1 MNESNVVELKAPAED
16 ALGELLK
23 EGARQ
28 LLAQAIEAEVAEL
41 LIQYADQTVNGKRA
55 VVRNGY
61 LPERSIQTGLGEVP
75 VKVPKV
81 RDRSG
86 GGIKFNSK
94 LVPPYLKRTKNV
106 EEFIPWL
113 YLKGIST
120 GEMQPALEALL
131 GEGAK
136 GLSAA
141 TVSRLKKCWEADYRQ
156 WQQRDLSRRR
166 YVYVWADG
174 VYSNVRMDDRLCL
187 LVIVGSDDTGR
198 KEVLAVVDG
207 YRESEASW
215 LEVIEQLESQ
225 GLTIPPKLAIGD
237 GALGFWKAIAK
248 KWPQTAQQRCWVHK
262 TANVLNKVP
271 KSVQPK
277 IKAALHEI
285 WMGETREDAYK
296 AFDSCVKRFEAK
308 YPKAMECLVKD
319 KDKRVFDLVKDFGTS
334 ESPKSTRSSTTHW
347 CPGRPGHPA
356 FRHNIASSLRLHT
369 GLPYDWTPRSDAPLG
384 SPLAPSARRVSRVA
398 SRLPGT
404 TRLRFALHGGQRSL
418 LAFYDFPAA
427 HWQHIRT
434 TNPIESVFATV
445 RLRTMKTKNCGNRM
459 TTLAMAWKLME
470 TAQNKWRRLRGYKL
484 LAEMLEGVK
493 FKDGERVEDHSQ
505 GTAETVVHQ
514 I

>member
-16 ALGELLK
+16 TLGELLK

-131 GEGAK
+131 GEGAT

-156 WQQRDLSRRR
+156 WRQRDLSRRR

-198 KEVLAVVDG
+198 KEVLAVVCQD
-207 YRESEASW
+207 
-215 LEVIEQLESQ
+215 
-225 GLTIPPKLAIGD
+225 P
-237 GALGFWKAIAK
+237 
-248 KWPQTAQQRCWVHK
+248 
-262 TANVLNKVP
+262 
-271 KSVQPK
+271 
-277 IKAALHEI
+277 
-285 WMGETREDAYK
+285 
-296 AFDSCVKRFEAK
+296 
-308 YPKAMECLVKD
+308 
-319 KDKRVFDLVKDFGTS
+319 
-334 ESPKSTRSSTTHW
+334 
-347 CPGRPGHPA
+347 
-356 FRHNIASSLRLHT
+356 
-369 GLPYDWTPRSDAPLG
+369 
-384 SPLAPSARRVSRVA
+384 
-398 SRLPGT
+398 
-404 TRLRFALHGGQRSL
+404 
-418 LAFYDFPAA
+418 
-427 HWQHIRT
+427 
-434 TNPIESVFATV
+434 
-445 RLRTMKTKNCGNRM
+445 
-459 TTLAMAWKLME
+459 
-470 TAQNKWRRLRGYKL
+470 
-484 LAEMLEGVK
+484 
-493 FKDGERVEDHSQ
+493 
-505 GTAETVVHQ
+505 
-514 I
+514 